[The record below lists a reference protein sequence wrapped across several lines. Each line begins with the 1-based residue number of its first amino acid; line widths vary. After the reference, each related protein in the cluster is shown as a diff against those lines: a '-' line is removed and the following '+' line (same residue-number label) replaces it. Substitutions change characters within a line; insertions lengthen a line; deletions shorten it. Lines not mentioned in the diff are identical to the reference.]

1 MTDADHHDFDDSE
14 RSSSASPGP
23 ARSTPYTSRTS
34 SSTRSV
40 SPTLSVW
47 SMTSSLRAEAYIQE
61 FGRDLNNISE
71 IYYLPADAEELE
83 RLDRQHEI
91 FKEVMGKYIPPLPQ
105 AMADDAPGETKA
117 VLDLGCGSGAWIM
130 EAAVDFPHCN
140 AVAID
145 LVPMQSLNMPPN
157 CRSEVDDVNL
167 GLEHFY
173 GDFNVVHCRLIS
185 SGIQDYEHMIDQIS
199 HVLRPGGLIDL
210 TEWDFHCYNEDFQ
223 RIELDDVA
231 PTEKPWWPRWLA
243 YLEMAARSR
252 GGDVNA
258 ATHIYDW
265 VSRHPRFEDV
275 IYNEYFIPATP
286 WVTDSTLDLH
296 IGVAMRENV
305 QIFLK
310 SGRPLLLG
318 SGVPEQLV
326 NELQANAHKELME
339 DDTRYYIRV
348 QSVYARKLH
357 RSQPDG

>member
-1 MTDADHHDFDDSE
+1 MSDADHHDFDDSE
-14 RSSSASPGP
+14 RSSSASSQL
-23 ARSTPYTSRTS
+23 ARSTSSTSRTS

-40 SPTLSVW
+40 SPAPSVW
-47 SMTSSLRAEAYIQE
+47 SMTSSLHAEAYVHQ

-71 IYYLPADAEELE
+71 IYGLPADAEELE

-105 AMADDAPGETKA
+105 VMADDMPGETRA

-130 EAAVDFPHCN
+130 EAALDFPHSN

-145 LVPMQSLNMPPN
+145 LVPMQSPYMPPN
-157 CRSEVDDVNL
+157 CRSEVDDINL

-185 SGIQDYEHMIDQIS
+185 SGIRDYQHMIDQIS

-210 TEWDFHCYNEDFQ
+210 TEWDFHCYDEDFH
-223 RIELDDVA
+223 RIEVDV
-231 PTEKPWWPRWLA
+231 TTIEKPWWPRWLA
-243 YLEMAARSR
+243 YLEMAARRR
-252 GGDVNA
+252 GGNVNA
-258 ATHIYDW
+258 ATHIRDW
-265 VSRHPRFEDV
+265 VSHHPRFEDV

-286 WVTDSTLDLH
+286 WVTDSALDLR
-296 IGVAMRENV
+296 IGVAMREDIEV
-305 QIFLK
+305 FLK

-326 NELQANAHKELME
+326 NELQANAHKEVME

-348 QSVYARKLH
+348 QSVYARKRH
-357 RSQPDG
+357 RSLAYG

>member
-1 MTDADHHDFDDSE
+1 MTDADHHDFNDSE

-34 SSTRSV
+34 FSTRSV

-71 IYYLPADAEELE
+71 IYHLPLM
-83 RLDRQHEI
+83 RKNRQHEI
-91 FKEVMGKYIPPLPQ
+91 FKEVIGKYIPPLPQ
-105 AMADDAPGETKA
+105 AMANDAPGDTKA

-130 EAAVDFPHCN
+130 EAAAEFPHCN

-145 LVPMQSLNMPPN
+145 LVPMQSPNMPPN

-185 SGIQDYEHMIDQIS
+185 SGIQDYERMIDQIS
-199 HVLRPGGLIDL
+199 HVLRPEGLIDL

-223 RIELDDVA
+223 RIELDDVTA
-231 PTEKPWWPRWLA
+231 GEKPWWPRWLA
-243 YLEMAARSR
+243 YLETATVDAA
-252 GGDVNA
+252 A
-258 ATHIYDW
+258 HIHDW

-275 IYNEYFIPATP
+275 IYNEYFIPTTP
-286 WVTDSTLDLH
+286 WVTGQH
-296 IGVAMRENV
+296 
-305 QIFLK
+305 IFLK

-318 SGVPEQLV
+318 NGVPEPLV
-326 NELQANAHKELME
+326 NELQANAHRELLE

-348 QSVYARKLH
+348 QSVYARKVH
-357 RSQPDG
+357 RSQPYG

>member
-14 RSSSASPGP
+14 RSSSASPVP

-34 SSTRSV
+34 FSTRSV
-40 SPTLSVW
+40 SPTPSVW

-71 IYYLPADAEELE
+71 IYHLPADAEELE

-91 FKEVMGKYIPPLPQ
+91 FKEVIGKYIPPLPQ
-105 AMADDAPGETKA
+105 AMADDTPGDTKA

-130 EAAVDFPHCN
+130 EAAADFPHCN

-199 HVLRPGGLIDL
+199 HVLRPEGLIDL

-223 RIELDDVA
+223 RIELDDV
-231 PTEKPWWPRWLA
+231 TTVEKPWWPRWLA
-243 YLEMAARSR
+243 YLEMAVRRR
-252 GGDVNA
+252 GGDVDA
-258 ATHIYDW
+258 ATHIHDW

-296 IGVAMRENV
+296 IGVAMRENM

-326 NELQANAHKELME
+326 NELQVNAHKELLE

-348 QSVYARKLH
+348 QSVYARKLR
-357 RSQPDG
+357 RSQSYG